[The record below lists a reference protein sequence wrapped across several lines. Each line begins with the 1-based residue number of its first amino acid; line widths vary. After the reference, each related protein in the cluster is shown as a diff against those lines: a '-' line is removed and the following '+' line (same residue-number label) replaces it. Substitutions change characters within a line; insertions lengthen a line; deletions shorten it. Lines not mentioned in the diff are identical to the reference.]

1 MEQRII
7 DVRHEGRI
15 RYAPAL
21 DLQMDL
27 HAKRVAG
34 TIPDTILL
42 LEHDPV
48 FTLGRQGRRDS
59 LLVSEDELLRRGIDL
74 HHIDRGGDITYH
86 GPGQVVAYFIVDISQ
101 RNKDI
106 KRLIHALEEAMI
118 RTAARYELDAAR
130 DEHYPGVWVDDGKIG
145 AVGLRIDQGVTR
157 HGIAFNVNTNLDD
170 FRLINPCGIID
181 KSVTSLQKELGR
193 DVSMD
198 TVTDALGK
206 HLVELLG
213 TW

>member
-1 MEQRII
+1 MEQRTI
-7 DVRHEGRI
+7 DVRRPGRI

-21 DLQMDL
+21 DLQMEL
-27 HAKRVAG
+27 HAQRVAG
-34 TIPDTILL
+34 EIPDTILL

-59 LLVSEDELLRRGIDL
+59 LLVSEEELQRRGIDL

-86 GPGQVVAYFIVDISQ
+86 GPGQVVAYFIVDISH

-118 RTAARYELDAAR
+118 RTAGEYGLTADR
-130 DEHYPGVWVDDGKIG
+130 DQQYPGVWVGEGKIG
-145 AVGLRIDQGVTR
+145 AVGLRIDHGVTR
-157 HGIAFNVNTNLDD
+157 HGIAFNVNTNLED

-193 DVSMD
+193 EVPMD
-198 TVTDALGK
+198 EVTDALGR
-206 HLVELLG
+206 HLLELLG
-213 TW
+213 NW

>member
-1 MEQRII
+1 MEQRTI
-7 DVRHEGRI
+7 DVRREGRL

-21 DLQMDL
+21 DLQMEL
-27 HAKRVAG
+27 HAQRVAG
-34 TIPDTILL
+34 EIPDTILL

-59 LLVSEDELLRRGIDL
+59 LLVSEEELQRRGIDL

-86 GPGQVVAYFIVDISQ
+86 GPGQVVAYFIVDISR

-106 KRLIHALEEAMI
+106 KRLIHALKSHDTHCGEYGL
-118 RTAARYELDAAR
+118 TADR
-130 DEHYPGVWVDDGKIG
+130 DEQYPGVWIGEGKIG
-145 AVGLRIDQGVTR
+145 AVGLRIDHGVTR

-193 DVSMD
+193 EVPQTRSPMPLQ
-198 TVTDALGK
+198 AFA
-206 HLVELLG
+206 
-213 TW
+213 